1 MALIG
6 SLKSEGKSILIASH
20 DPIVYDS
27 PLAGTV
33 IEMRDG
39 RITDIG
45 TAT

>member
-1 MALIG
+1 
-6 SLKSEGKSILIASH
+6 
-20 DPIVYDS
+20 VYDS